1 MEMQAR
7 ETRLPGKIAQLEE
20 SQQQLIELI
29 NGMVSSW
36 NVDDFETKLQNI
48 AKDVFP
54 DKTWPANLE
63 PLPTA
68 RIQLSTILRTQ
79 SRFLDALKQGTKG
92 CLLSEQRIGYT
103 WVRNLFDFV
112 QVFSQIA
119 APPDCLTANQD
130 SGCLTEDQLWDLLH
144 GYLYVLLNSA
154 TATFGSETAYT
165 RAIHAWYSASL
176 QSAGGPSPGS
186 RAFSKRFEKA
196 QKTLLMWAGVEEQ
209 FEIALK

>member
-1 MEMQAR
+1 MQAH

-36 NVDDFETKLQNI
+36 NVDDFETKLQNV

-54 DKTWPANLE
+54 DKTWAANLE
-63 PLPTA
+63 PLPTT
-68 RIQLSTILRTQ
+68 RMQLSTILRTQ
-79 SRFLDALKQGTKG
+79 SHFLDALKQGTKG
-92 CLLSEQRIGYT
+92 CLLSEQRVGYT
-103 WVRNLFDFV
+103 WVRTLFDFV

-119 APPDCLTANQD
+119 ASPECLTAD
-130 SGCLTEDQLWDLLH
+130 AGCPTENQLWDLLH

-154 TATFGSETAYT
+154 TTTFGSETAYT

-176 QSAGGPSPGS
+176 ESAGGPSPGS

-196 QKTLLMWAGVEEQ
+196 QKRLLMWAGVEEQ